1 MPRLSLYSPTKG
13 NNYKYIDRV
22 VKEQFQIGGTD
33 LLVHKYLGPQNN
45 GESSDLTQPQNTS
58 PNPLAIQDLLFMEN
72 RNRVYEQDIYRLRG
86 HYNVQ
91 NLDFDLSQ
99 FGLFLTN
106 DVIFITVHYND
117 MIDLIGRKLMVGDVF
132 ELPHL
137 TDYHPLNEAIP
148 VSLRRYYQITDANY
162 ASEGFSQTWY
172 PHLWRIKCEPLVD
185 SQEFANILTA
195 PVEKDNY
202 MGNWDPLIAYPV
214 GYTVQYGGK
223 NYTPV
228 KGPVPVGIEP
238 TNTEWWRVDV
248 ASSLKDIIS
257 TYNKNLEVND
267 AILAEAA
274 RMVPNTGFDNSQLY
288 LVPSTTSGTP
298 DIPVDIVTNRSAGP
312 ALPIR
317 EGTGTVAL
325 FNSKR
330 FKNSSVGIKVGRET
344 AGKLAS
350 GNRVVFA
357 TGTLRADRSDTGSGR
372 TFGSQVLTATIYTD
386 SLKTGPYGT
395 ADNTYATSDLY
406 LRFYITA
413 SQNRAKTTIIKLLEW
428 NNDLDTGL
436 LIKGSVLTA
445 NGTLISLFA
454 DGTRITAI
462 DKTKK
467 TITVSNELLEE
478 IAAGQELEIA
488 YDFYGIYQSVTTFAT
503 KQGAKRFKLMTYTSN
518 LKEGTEIRSF
528 VDVSGT
534 RTRVFA
540 EGTTVTKIETVS
552 ELVTGT
558 GGGADYADWAG
569 STAYSEGDVVRR
581 SIPGSRRAAVYYY
594 RALNDIP
601 SSTTG
606 FYASDWTRLNTRP
619 ASATD
624 VYEDFVYMET
634 STPSLVSVVD
644 ETVVEFDF
652 GDGKVVDNRIDFRA
666 DADPRFQYIRR
677 ASPRN
682 FGYLAGYGSGDGS
695 APNGE
700 PAGSG
705 IEFPVAP
712 KVGDFFLRTDYAP
725 QQLYRWDGQLWIK
738 ISEKVRVA
746 PGFASEGTNQKSNF
760 INNTG
765 TVTLADGSTI
775 PSRQGLSNALKQ

>member
-372 TFGSQVLTATIYTD
+372 TFGSQVLTATIYTN

-413 SQNRAKTTIIKLLEW
+413 SQNSAKTTIIKLLEW

-478 IAAGQELEIA
+478 IAAGQELEIS
-488 YDFYGIYQSVTTFAT
+488 YDF
-503 KQGAKRFKLMTYTSN
+503 
-518 LKEGTEIRSF
+518 
-528 VDVSGT
+528 
-534 RTRVFA
+534 
-540 EGTTVTKIETVS
+540 
-552 ELVTGT
+552 
-558 GGGADYADWAG
+558 
-569 STAYSEGDVVRR
+569 
-581 SIPGSRRAAVYYY
+581 
-594 RALNDIP
+594 
-601 SSTTG
+601 
-606 FYASDWTRLNTRP
+606 
-619 ASATD
+619 
-624 VYEDFVYMET
+624 
-634 STPSLVSVVD
+634 
-644 ETVVEFDF
+644 
-652 GDGKVVDNRIDFRA
+652 
-666 DADPRFQYIRR
+666 
-677 ASPRN
+677 
-682 FGYLAGYGSGDGS
+682 
-695 APNGE
+695 
-700 PAGSG
+700 
-705 IEFPVAP
+705 
-712 KVGDFFLRTDYAP
+712 
-725 QQLYRWDGQLWIK
+725 
-738 ISEKVRVA
+738 
-746 PGFASEGTNQKSNF
+746 
-760 INNTG
+760 
-765 TVTLADGSTI
+765 
-775 PSRQGLSNALKQ
+775 